1 MPLRGLLGNILGESQ
16 KNKDNKKLAEANKVT
31 DKSMVLA
38 LVKKFCGKHGLP
50 NLAKGKKTFQFMFP
64 KYLVV

>member
-1 MPLRGLLGNILGESQ
+1 
-16 KNKDNKKLAEANKVT
+16 
-31 DKSMVLA
+31 MVLA

-50 NLAKGKKTFQFMFP
+50 NLAKGKNTFQFMFP